1 MKTKFPV
8 LIVFLYLFVSIFY
21 SSCGNENKESG
32 SKSDSIITDVSE
44 TLENKDTVKVVSQDN
59 SEAKKEKTD
68 SVPKVK
74 INNEIDSSSL
84 KPEKKDKVQLIAYYF
99 HATARCPSCI
109 NIENFTE
116 EVINTSFAKENK
128 EGLISFRQL
137 NIEDSVNEHYI
148 NDYKLEF
155 SSVILAKYINNK
167 QVKWKNLEHVWKFS
181 SEKENFF
188 KYMKIEI
195 KDFLKEKEKLNEY

>member
-8 LIVFLYLFVSIFY
+8 LTVFLYLLVSILY
-21 SSCGNENKESG
+21 ISCGNENKESI
-32 SKSDSIITDVSE
+32 SKSDSIITDLSE
-44 TLENKDTVKVVSQDN
+44 TLENKDTVNVINHDKL
-59 SEAKKEKTD
+59 EAKNDLTD
-68 SVPKVK
+68 SIPKVK
-74 INNEIDSSSL
+74 IKNEIDSSSL

-155 SSVILAKYINNK
+155 SSVILTKYVNGR

>member
-1 MKTKFPV
+1 MIMKTKFPV

-32 SKSDSIITDVSE
+32 SKSDSVITDVSD
-44 TLENKDTVKVVSQDN
+44 TLENKDTVKVVNQDK
-59 SEAKKEKTD
+59 SEAKEEKTD

-74 INNEIDSSSL
+74 IKNEIDSSSL

-116 EVINTSFAKENK
+116 EVIKTIFAKENK
-128 EGLISFRQL
+128 ADLISFRQL

-148 NDYKLEF
+148 EDYKLEF
-155 SSVILAKYINNK
+155 SSVILAKYVNYK
-167 QVKWKNLEHVWKFS
+167 QVKWKNLEHVWKYS

-195 KDFLKEKEKLNEY
+195 KDFLKDKE